1 MSKPP
6 EGETE
11 QLFGGTHA
19 SRQDRIVLALWE
31 QSREQ
36 MLSELNVFEQVAA
49 ALEQGTVDDDLRQR
63 AAVEAHKLIGSFG
76 ILRIREG
83 SRLATVLEDLLRGT
97 EIRKADPAA
106 LRDTVSTM
114 RRMLTEGPQRQD
126 P

>member
-1 MSKPP
+1 VSKPP
-6 EGETE
+6 ENGTNR
-11 QLFGGTHA
+11 LPGGPT

-36 MLSELNVFEQVAA
+36 LLDEMKILEQAAA
-49 ALEQGTVDDDLRQR
+49 ALAEGPLNDDLRQK
-63 AAVEAHKLIGSFG
+63 ASMEAHKLIGSFG
-76 ILRIREG
+76 ILKLKEG
-83 SRLATVLEDLLRGT
+83 ARLATALEDLLNGP

-114 RRMLTEGPQRQD
+114 RQMLMEGPLKQK